1 MMRPMLPTKR
11 PAPPSRPAPRTRA
24 RLRPPLLVAL
34 AAAAL
39 LVAPRSASAQPPGYG
54 PLVARY
60 VVSGCHGTR
69 VCGTGVVEVYHGA
82 TDWAITWNATL
93 TFTRPGYVGAFARPE
108 PVPSAFAPDFGGT
121 AATDCPRAPG
131 GAGEFDRPVTCSHR
145 GEGRVPVGYVP
156 ATFEIDVWQ
165 YDEAPRPA
173 PLRPEQ
179 VNFDDGTL
187 VLEAAAVPQP
197 ASVGLVA
204 TGVVALVGVC
214 RRRR

>member
-1 MMRPMLPTKR
+1 MDMTM
-11 PAPPSRPAPRTRA
+11 
-24 RLRPPLLVAL
+24 RPPLSRRSTPRPPARRRRPLAAALVAL

-39 LVAPRSASAQPPGYG
+39 LVAPRPASARPAGYG
-54 PLVARY
+54 PLLARY
-60 VVSGCHGTR
+60 VVSGCDGTR

-82 TDWAITWNATL
+82 TDWAITWTATL
-93 TFTRPGYVGAFARPE
+93 TFNRPGYVGAFARPE
-108 PVPSAFAPDFGGT
+108 PVPVAFAPDFGGK

-131 GAGEFDRPVTCSHR
+131 GPGTFEKPVTCFHR

-156 ATFEIDVWQ
+156 ATFEIDFWQ

-173 PLRPEQ
+173 PLRPDQ

-187 VLEAAAVPQP
+187 VLEASAIPHP
-197 ASVGLVA
+197 TSLGLVA
-204 TGVVALVGVC
+204 TGVLALVGVC